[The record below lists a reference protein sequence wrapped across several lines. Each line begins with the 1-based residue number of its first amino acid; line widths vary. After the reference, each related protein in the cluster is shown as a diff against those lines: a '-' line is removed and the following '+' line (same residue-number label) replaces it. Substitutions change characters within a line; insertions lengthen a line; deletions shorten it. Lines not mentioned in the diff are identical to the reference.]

1 MNNRGSRNFPGEV
14 FASFIPRTGAER
26 TLTLPFTET
35 EAYRNSRY
43 CGSAFWHLAPD
54 PTLSK
59 NVEPDPKRE
68 NKISMINSLDASN
81 SLFWQL
87 CFKKKINKSTFFF
100 CKLCLLS
107 VNLYKNATLEHW
119 KILSSLIVWRKKML
133 ATMLWCNSFDIYS
146 HKHRV
151 SLQMY

>member
-68 NKISMINSLDASN
+68 NKISMINSLDGSN
-81 SLFWQL
+81 SLFL
-87 CFKKKINKSTFFF
+87 TALF
-100 CKLCLLS
+100 
-107 VNLYKNATLEHW
+107 
-119 KILSSLIVWRKKML
+119 
-133 ATMLWCNSFDIYS
+133 
-146 HKHRV
+146 
-151 SLQMY
+151 